1 MKSVFSKPRSWRWYV
16 VLVIALIAAVFGWY
30 QILIER
36 QVQSRLSVLFDAPIE
51 RQRYVPYLFFEL
63 RMMLDQE
70 FYETQRTNA
79 NQFAKRH
86 TPFLSW
92 ERRVDY
98 YVLYSYQE
106 SFPADADVA
115 GSDL

>member
-1 MKSVFSKPRSWRWYV
+1 MKADFSKPKSWRWCV
-16 VLVIALIAAVFGWY
+16 VLTVALLAVVFGWY

-36 QVQSRLSVLFDAPIE
+36 QIQSRLSVLFDAPIK

-79 NQFAKRH
+79 NQFAKKH

-98 YVLYSYQE
+98 YVLYSFQE
-106 SFPADADVA
+106 CPSADT
-115 GSDL
+115 DL